1 MDFYSPRQHFSDQ
14 EIIRPTPA
22 VKGRPSPASAPI
34 DFALGDGTNEVQR
47 IFQRLSQTQQPA
59 SQRGQVK

>member
-1 MDFYSPRQHFSDQ
+1 MDYYSPRQYFSDQ

-22 VKGRPSPASAPI
+22 VKGRLLPARAPT
-34 DFALGDGTNEVQR
+34 DLARGDGTNEVQR